1 MSAKPIELRRS
12 ARKAVLGEG
21 FDELLLRYRDF
32 VSSHAH
38 GSDCLD

>member
-21 FDELLLRYRDF
+21 FKDVEGYNALL
-32 VSSHAH
+32 SE
-38 GSDCLD
+38 